1 MAVTKD
7 KTSNPADIM
16 KLLLA
21 LAVLV
26 LGVVGYYYYASKPDL
41 YRMLGMVGA
50 AIVAAVIF
58 FTTTSG
64 HSLRGF
70 LKNARTE
77 VKKVVWPTR
86 QEAVQT
92 TIAVLIG
99 VMIMAI
105 FLWMLD
111 MFLGWS
117 VRFIITGG

>member
-1 MAVTKD
+1 MAVIKEPANN
-7 KTSNPADIM
+7 SADIM

-21 LAVLV
+21 LAILV
-26 LGVVGYYYYASKPDL
+26 LGVVGYYYYAAQPDL
-41 YRMLGMVGA
+41 YRVLGMVGA

-64 HSLRGF
+64 RSLKGF

-86 QEAVQT
+86 QEAIQT
-92 TIAVLIG
+92 TVAVLVG
-99 VMIMAI
+99 VMIMGV

-111 MFLGWS
+111 MFLGWA
-117 VRFIITGG
+117 VRFVITGG

>member
-1 MAVTKD
+1 MAVTKEQ
-7 KTSNPADIM
+7 TNNSADIM

-21 LAVLV
+21 LAILV

-50 AIVAAVIF
+50 AIVAAIIF

-64 HSLRGF
+64 RSLKGF

-92 TIAVLIG
+92 TIAVLVG

-117 VRFIITGG
+117 VRFVITGG